1 MLFCV
6 NTNFAIDV
14 QLLKESMTKAG
25 KALKIVL
32 EMYGINQN
40 QLAVAM
46 GIGRSSVNRW
56 VKENRDP
63 LGNAVLEIRKGLRE
77 INPEAAEKFIQLY
90 LDDSVE
96 EVQENNLKS
105 SHQI

>member
-1 MLFCV
+1 
-6 NTNFAIDV
+6 
-14 QLLKESMTKAG
+14 MTKAG
-25 KALKIVL
+25 KALKMVL
-32 EMYGINQN
+32 EIYGINQN

-46 GIGRSSVNRW
+46 GIGRSSINRW

-90 LDDSVE
+90 LEDSVE
-96 EVQENNLKS
+96 EDRKNYLKS
-105 SHQI
+105 SSKVD

>member
-1 MLFCV
+1 
-6 NTNFAIDV
+6 
-14 QLLKESMTKAG
+14 MTKAG

-46 GIGRSSVNRW
+46 GIGRSSINRW

-63 LGNAVLEIRKGLRE
+63 LGNAVLEIRKGLKS
-77 INPEAAEKFIQLY
+77 INPEAAEEFIRLY
-90 LDDSVE
+90 LDDSAE
-96 EVQENNLKS
+96 EEEQKNLKS
-105 SHQI
+105 STRVN

>member
-96 EVQENNLKS
+96 IEK
-105 SHQI
+105 II